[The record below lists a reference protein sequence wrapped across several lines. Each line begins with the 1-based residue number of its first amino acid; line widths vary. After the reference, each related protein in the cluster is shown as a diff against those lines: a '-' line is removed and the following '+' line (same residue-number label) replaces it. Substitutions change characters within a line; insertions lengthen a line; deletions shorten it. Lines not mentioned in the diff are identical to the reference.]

1 MEVIS
6 LFIPAI
12 SCSRSNSVSYQSTG
26 SAARSAWSSS
36 SRSTLG
42 SIGTSSP
49 LLVEME
55 ATQAQ
60 VTGSESASN
69 TAEIRWSF
77 VSLPGTKSGA
87 ERFKSDCA
95 GPTRWNKFGG
105 SSSCASSPSSS
116 EVLFKPCC
124 DESTAEVPSVCW
136 TGNGGSPWA
145 SGAWGSTRT
154 SVSSPRPLGS
164 QGFAWKS
171 SNKCL
176 STCSETG
183 SLRMLLVLNTPEVVP
198 TTCMSAEVSL
208 PSHKPGIH
216 EGSALGCFPRSLHNT
231 TSPNLQSAEV

>member
-49 LLVEME
+49 LLVETE

-60 VTGSESASN
+60 VTGSESVSN

-87 ERFKSDCA
+87 ERFKSDRA

-124 DESTAEVPSVCW
+124 DESTAKF
-136 TGNGGSPWA
+136 
-145 SGAWGSTRT
+145 
-154 SVSSPRPLGS
+154 RP
-164 QGFAWKS
+164 
-171 SNKCL
+171 
-176 STCSETG
+176 
-183 SLRMLLVLNTPEVVP
+183 
-198 TTCMSAEVSL
+198 SAERATSEVLDL
-208 PSHKPGIH
+208 PVL
-216 EGSALGCFPRSLHNT
+216 EEVRERQCPRLD
-231 TSPNLQSAEV
+231 L